1 MAKEPDNLMLS
12 ILREMRV
19 DMKEVRKDMSR
30 LDETLHDVRRH
41 VASLDMRVEALDEKF
56 EMIREGT
63 VSAIGY
69 AANASRAH
77 VDLHKQITELKRRVE
92 KLEQAK

>member
-1 MAKEPDNLMLS
+1 MAKGPDNLVLTV
-12 ILREMRV
+12 LREMRADV
-19 DMKEVRKDMSR
+19 KTEFAR

-41 VASLDMRVEALDEKF
+41 VASLDLRVEALDEKV

-69 AANASRAH
+69 AANASRAD
-77 VDLHKQITELKRRVE
+77 VDLHKQIADLTRRVE
-92 KLEQAK
+92 KLEHAK

>member
-1 MAKEPDNLMLS
+1 MAEEADNLVLT
-12 ILREMRV
+12 ILKEMRADV
-19 DMKEVRKDMSR
+19 KFDFAR
-30 LDETLHDVRRH
+30 LGETLQDVRRY
-41 VASLDMRVEALDEKF
+41 VAALDTRVESLDEKF

-77 VDLHKQITELKRRVE
+77 VDLHKQIADLTRRVE
-92 KLEQAK
+92 KLETTR

>member
-1 MAKEPDNLMLS
+1 MAEEPDNLVLTL
-12 ILREMRV
+12 LREMRA
-19 DMKEVRKDMSR
+19 DMTTSFAR

-41 VASLDMRVEALDEKF
+41 VATLDLRVESLDEKF

-77 VDLHKQITELKRRVE
+77 VDLHKQIADLARRVE
-92 KLEQAK
+92 RLEAAK